1 MGKVET
7 WKENTLLS
15 DLQRSTFMNWQV
27 YEAERDDNLVGLKNL
42 ACCGFFFPLLSSALQ
57 IVILLLHWR
66 DQDLTFLL
74 SKVYNSYILYQ
85 EFNYIYPID

>member
-42 ACCGFFFPLLSSALQ
+42 ACFFFPLLSSANCYLIIALKRSYVLAFKSVQ
-57 IVILLLHWR
+57 
-66 DQDLTFLL
+66 FLYL
-74 SKVYNSYILYQ
+74 ISGI
-85 EFNYIYPID
+85 

>member
-42 ACCGFFFPLLSSALQ
+42 ACCGFFFLLLSSANCYLIIALKRSYVLAFKSVQ
-57 IVILLLHWR
+57 
-66 DQDLTFLL
+66 FLYL
-74 SKVYNSYILYQ
+74 ISGI
-85 EFNYIYPID
+85 

>member
-42 ACCGFFFPLLSSALQ
+42 ACCGFFFPLLSSANCYLIIALKRSRSYVLAFKSVQ
-57 IVILLLHWR
+57 
-66 DQDLTFLL
+66 FLYL
-74 SKVYNSYILYQ
+74 ISGI
-85 EFNYIYPID
+85 

>member
-42 ACCGFFFPLLSSALQ
+42 ACCGFFFPLLSSALK
-57 IVILLLHWR
+57 
-66 DQDLTFLL
+66 LL
-74 SKVYNSYILYQ
+74 SYYCIEEIKILRSC
-85 EFNYIYPID
+85 F

>member
-42 ACCGFFFPLLSSALQ
+42 ACCGFFFSSIKLCKLLSYYC
-57 IVILLLHWR
+57 IEEIKILRSCFQKCTILI
-66 DQDLTFLL
+66 
-74 SKVYNSYILYQ
+74 SYIRNLIT
-85 EFNYIYPID
+85 FIR

>member
-42 ACCGFFFPLLSSALQ
+42 ACRGFFFPLLSSANCYLIIALKRSYVLAFKSVQ
-57 IVILLLHWR
+57 
-66 DQDLTFLL
+66 FLYL
-74 SKVYNSYILYQ
+74 ISGI
-85 EFNYIYPID
+85 